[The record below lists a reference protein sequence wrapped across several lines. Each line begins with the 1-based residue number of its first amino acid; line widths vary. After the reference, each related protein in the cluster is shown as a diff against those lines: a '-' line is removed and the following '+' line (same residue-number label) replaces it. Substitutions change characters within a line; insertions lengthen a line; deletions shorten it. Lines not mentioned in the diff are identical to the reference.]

1 MKNLFV
7 KIKLANGRMK
17 LQPLEDFAKDIGIE
31 IVVAPEK
38 VETGKKRGSKYSDS
52 EQHGIEGRYLPTP
65 RRSRFVHQ
73 NRYRTEKQR
82 EWGTDLLL

>member
-38 VETGKKRGSKYSDS
+38 VETGKKRG
-52 EQHGIEGRYLPTP
+52 RP
-65 RRSRFVHQ
+65 RK
-73 NRYRTEKQR
+73 EDK
-82 EWGTDLLL
+82 